1 MFDSSLSPAIKVD
14 IKDGGENEDGC
25 NREQP

>member
-14 IKDGGENEDGC
+14 IKDGGESKDGC